1 MSADSSIAITPK
13 SVIDKNGAY
22 FDTRRKS
29 MTPDFG
35 VWVEGMQ
42 DSEQGTFLAH
52 GSKDIMREIFGN
64 IIKKMPMKLVNL
76 FAPEPAHPTPRR
88 KHCVIL

>member
-1 MSADSSIAITPK
+1 MWFLRVD
-13 SVIDKNGAY
+13 Y

-29 MTPDFG
+29 MAPDFG

-42 DSEQGTFLAH
+42 NSEKGTFLVH
-52 GSKDIMREIFGN
+52 ESEDIMREIFGN
-64 IIKKMPMKLVNL
+64 IIKKMPMKLANL
-76 FAPEPAHPTPRR
+76 STPEPAHPTPRK